1 MLIIFDVVEERDP
14 LRVLRV
20 GLLAGSGEVLALEAD
35 GADACLQIIVSSGRG
50 NAAGAQVLV
59 FGNDSEESITFEE
72 FRAQC
77 KNEMVFSFAS
87 INGALID
94 KVDVHLVDNA
104 LDAELASGL
113 VFWVELNFVNLDLQL
128 GR

>member
-1 MLIIFDVVEERDP
+1 
-14 LRVLRV
+14 
-20 GLLAGSGEVLALEAD
+20 
-35 GADACLQIIVSSGRG
+35 
-50 NAAGAQVLV
+50 
-59 FGNDSEESITFEE
+59 
-72 FRAQC
+72 
-77 KNEMVFSFAS
+77 MVFSFAS